1 MLERIKAFL
10 ARCGEIWQD
19 QSRVKKVAWISSL
32 VSLLVVIGV
41 VTYLT
46 TKVQYGVLFTDLSDA
61 DAGSVVETLKSED
74 IPYKLGDSGKTILIP
89 QNKVDQTRIDLAVDN
104 KLPDSSTG
112 FELFDNTSVM
122 TTDEDRKVM
131 YQRAVTGE
139 LERAIES
146 LNEVQKAKV
155 MLVMPS
161 QSVFSDSGNAKKAKA
176 SIVLTLKSS
185 GISGEAVQGIR
196 SLTTG
201 AVEGLTQDNVKI
213 VDNNGNL
220 LTSSGGSNSSSGYN
234 TKYMRIEKAYEKT
247 MEAKVK
253 KLLTPIYGT
262 NKIRVSIDL
271 SLNFDSIE
279 NKATTYSNPSIRSE
293 EEQSTGSGAATAS
306 GESANSATNATAS
319 SSSSDAGSY
328 SRTVNNELNTQVTKT
343 ISAPGAIKRMTTSVI
358 VDGSLSQ
365 TDQQKIQS
373 VIQSAVGYDQGRG
386 DTINIQGIDFAK
398 RNKASSSKTK
408 KKTAKNNFI
417 WVYLIGAA
425 GILVVVGAIVFT
437 VMRIRRNRNNEYYD
451 DYDVTAEADEVKP
464 DNNTTEAV
472 AEDTKPTIDLE
483 KRKGKVAEDENAKEF
498 AGEHPEVVA
507 ELLKAWMKEK

>member
-1 MLERIKAFL
+1 M
-10 ARCGEIWQD
+10 
-19 QSRVKKVAWISSL
+19 
-32 VSLLVVIGV
+32 
-41 VTYLT
+41 
-46 TKVQYGVLFTDLSDA
+46 
-61 DAGSVVETLKSED
+61 
-74 IPYKLGDSGKTILIP
+74 
-89 QNKVDQTRIDLAVDN
+89 
-104 KLPDSSTG
+104 
-112 FELFDNTSVM
+112 
-122 TTDEDRKVM
+122 
-131 YQRAVTGE
+131 
-139 LERAIES
+139 
-146 LNEVQKAKV
+146 
-155 MLVMPS
+155 
-161 QSVFSDSGNAKKAKA
+161 
-176 SIVLTLKSS
+176 
-185 GISGEAVQGIR
+185 
-196 SLTTG
+196 
-201 AVEGLTQDNVKI
+201 
-213 VDNNGNL
+213 
-220 LTSSGGSNSSSGYN
+220 
-234 TKYMRIEKAYEKT
+234 
-247 MEAKVK
+247 
-253 KLLTPIYGT
+253 
-262 NKIRVSIDL
+262 
-271 SLNFDSIE
+271 NFDSIE